1 MSTDFNTITDDLK
14 TSFRLAWKNALSF
27 FLANLGL
34 IVVMVFILAAVA
46 APMGLL
52 LLAAL
57 NSGFTWPSI
66 VTISS
71 WFLANPL
78 ALLALGFLVVAPLIG
93 LIQIVTGS
101 TYGMSKE
108 VVDTGD
114 TNAETAFSYLRHKF
128 LAFAAAGVVYTAIVL
143 LPPATVVVAV
153 TFYLNY
159 QFVGLTAQLLSIFI
173 FVWVFTTSGLTS
185 MVLPAIVSG
194 KGVQDAFKESF
205 RLATQQFERVF
216 GVYTAIFL
224 LAVGSFAPII
234 IWAMTALV
242 AFPPFV
248 VLLPQLAVVVTW
260 TLIAAFLW
268 LLLLIPMARIA
279 YVKVYTELNGGQV
292 AVQAPPEIPM
302 I

>member
-14 TSFRLAWKNALSF
+14 TSFRLAWKNALSY

-34 IVVMVFILAAVA
+34 IVVMVLIIAVA
-46 APMGLL
+46 AVPVTLVA
-52 LLAAL
+52 LAAY
-57 NSGFTWPSI
+57 NYGFTWPSMGAI
-66 VTISS
+66 ATWTI
-71 WFLANPL
+71 ANPW
-78 ALLALGFLVVAPLIG
+78 ALLAIGFLVVAPLIG

-153 TFYLNY
+153 TGYLNY

-205 RLATQQFERVF
+205 RLATQRFERVF

-234 IWAMTALV
+234 IWAMSALV

-248 VLLPQLAVVVTW
+248 VLLPQLAVVATW